1 MVLQSVKF
9 SRKVVLWSVF
19 LYLVLGFP
27 ISLLHESGHVYVCA
41 ASGFDYRIWLDAR
54 GGHMACF
61 GNPGDGPAENARG
74 GVFGLAG
81 SAAIVAFW
89 RFVKRHYAI
98 LAVGLAYAVD
108 QAAKVILEGFFT
120 KAYLSGAMDLYITA
134 LQVASWVGFM
144 LYFARIPEKVA
155 VSRN

>member
-1 MVLQSVKF
+1 MKLN
-9 SRKVVLWSVF
+9 RKVVLWSVF

-27 ISLLHESGHVYVCA
+27 ISLLHETGHVYICA
-41 ASGFDYRIWLDAR
+41 AGGFDYSIWLDAR
-54 GGHMACF
+54 GGHMECS
-61 GNPGDGPAENARG
+61 GNPGDSPAENAVG
-74 GVFGLAG
+74 GLFGLAG
-81 SAAIVAFW
+81 SAAIVAVW
-89 RFVKRHYAI
+89 RFAKRHYAI

-120 KAYLSGAMDLYITA
+120 RAYVSGSMDLYITA

-155 VSRN
+155 VSRS